1 VQNPIAPIHAG
12 AQRLFILIAGLWV
25 GGLLTVGYL
34 VAPTIFNTMT
44 DRQVAGMVAGSI
56 FGVEAYLSS
65 IVSVALMILANL
77 LVTRGLSNYKPIRLI
92 LLGMLIC
99 SVAASFIFS
108 PWMNTLRDQ
117 ALLQGMP
124 VMLSPSADMF
134 AKLHGASSVVF
145 LIQSALGIYLVWR
158 LTKAHPL

>member
-56 FGVEAYLSS
+56 FGVEAYLSTV
-65 IVSVALMILANL
+65 ISVALMILANL
-77 LVTRGLSNYKPIRLI
+77 LITRGLSHYKPIRLI

-99 SVAASFIFS
+99 SVASFIFI

-134 AKLHGASSVVF
+134 VKLHGASSVVF
-145 LIQSALGIYLVWR
+145 LIQSVLGIYLVWR
-158 LTKAHPL
+158 LTKTHLL